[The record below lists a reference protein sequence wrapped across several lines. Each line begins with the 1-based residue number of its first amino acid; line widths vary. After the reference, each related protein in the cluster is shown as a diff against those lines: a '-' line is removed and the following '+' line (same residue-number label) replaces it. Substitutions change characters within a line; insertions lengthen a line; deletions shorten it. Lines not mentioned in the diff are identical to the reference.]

1 MERARRN
8 PQDSHAITTA
18 GGRVTVHDVELWSEM
33 PSGPLGAVGDAEL
46 AKCAHETNRRI
57 AEGQYPQIVVEHES
71 PDRPTS
77 PEAVGRVSSPVRVV
91 KHRTGRKV
99 LVGDVSFSR
108 DRFSELVETNRY
120 PRRSAE
126 IYRLKDGNLWLGQV
140 ALIGREKPRAD
151 IPDVHFNAESDAPA
165 RFESDTPIAFSEK
178 STMTPTELL
187 AAIKSLNDQD
197 RAIVAAAFTD
207 EKPVEIDDA
216 IAAKFTDLEV
226 QLSALHARNTALE
239 TKNTTLE
246 AALASEQSEREKSGI
261 RATLQRFHE
270 VEGLAINVDEELKFT
285 MSLPGDKRTEY
296 LERIKA
302 NAKRTTTGT
311 SLINGGA
318 VAGGIAGAQRT
329 DGKATFT
336 DADSRKVT
344 NLASKMVTDSGG
356 TLDVGEA
363 VKKAAKELGF
373 EAHYSA

>member
-165 RFESDTPIAFSEK
+165 RFESDTPIDFSEK
-178 STMTPTELL
+178 PPMNPSELI
-187 AAIKSLNDQD
+187 AAIKSMSEED
-197 RAIVAAAFTD
+197 RAIVVAAFTD
-207 EKPVEIDDA
+207 EKPVALDEA
-216 IAAKFTDLEV
+216 VASKFTDLEV
-226 QLSALHARNTALE
+226 RIAAMGERNTALE
-239 TKNTTLE
+239 ARNASLE
-246 AALASEQSEREKSGI
+246 ATLASEKATRETNEL

-270 VEGLAINVDEELKFT
+270 VDGLAINVDEEIKFC
-285 MSLPGDKRTEY
+285 MSLPSETRGAY

-344 NLASKMVTDSGG
+344 NLASKKVMDSGG
-356 TLDVGEA
+356 TLDVNEA
-363 VKKAAKELGF
+363 VKMAAKELGL
-373 EAHYSA
+373 EAHYAA